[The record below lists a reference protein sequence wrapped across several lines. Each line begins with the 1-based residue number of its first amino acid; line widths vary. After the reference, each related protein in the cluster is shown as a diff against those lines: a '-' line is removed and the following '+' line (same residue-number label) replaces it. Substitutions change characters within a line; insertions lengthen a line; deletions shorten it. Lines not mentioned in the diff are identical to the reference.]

1 MSMRRSDLGATL
13 AGLVLIAVAPLAG
26 ATNTRAELEG
36 VLEDLMA
43 WLPGEY
49 SSRPQVELETL
60 LGAPPDG
67 KHYDWYRIFA
77 RIDAPQ
83 LGEHVIYGELHVGS
97 KDEPVVPGTQVVY
110 LISIDEAHGAVNVNG
125 RRIKNPEAY
134 GSLHLDPTRAK
145 TVEVDP
151 NYGGNC
157 DFRWRRHGDQL
168 VGRLAQPDEAAIDG
182 DCVMTSK
189 VSGVTMRWDAEWVLT
204 PEELWIYDNG
214 YVRES
219 EQPETWRLFQGR
231 EDRTHIRLSR
241 VRQYTCGVQLAVP
254 GSEPRRFELELHNRG
269 GQAELAGQDMSLR
282 LFRGPLSG
290 HGERPDDFTVLSL
303 HRVSDG
309 REVARGLWRGVTD
322 YLGIEAPPVSAH
334 CAGR

>member
-1 MSMRRSDLGATL
+1 MKPCRSVLGQTVLGL
-13 AGLVLIAVAPLAG
+13 ALLAMASPG
-26 ATNTRAELEG
+26 AATNTRPELEG

-67 KHYDWYRIFA
+67 KHYDWYRRFA
-77 RIDAPQ
+77 RIEAPQ
-83 LGEHVIYGELHVGS
+83 LGEHVIYGQLHIGS
-97 KDEPVVPGTQVVY
+97 KDQPVVPGTQVVY
-110 LISIDEAHGAVNVNG
+110 LVSIDEAHGAVNVSG
-125 RRIKNPEAY
+125 RRIKNPESY
-134 GSLHLDPTRAK
+134 GFLPLDPARARAI
-145 TVEVDP
+145 EIDP
-151 NYGGNC
+151 DYGGNC
-157 DFRWRRHGDQL
+157 DFRWRRHGNQL

-241 VRQYTCGVQLAVP
+241 VREYTCVVQVAVE
-254 GSEPRRFELELHNRG
+254 SAEPLRFELALHDRG
-269 GQAELAGQDMSLR
+269 GQAELAGQDLSLR

-290 HGERPDDFTVLSL
+290 HGERPGDFSVLSL
-303 HRVSDG
+303 HRAADG
-309 REVARGLWRGVTD
+309 QELTRGLWLGVSD

-334 CAGR
+334 CTGR